1 MSRTEEEEDAV
12 KSNLYSQWW
21 CRIGLLTPDENNFLG
36 HADMTTVK
44 WALTGG
50 MGGYCSDQHYLGAI
64 KSTSSTAIYVD
75 MSRGRI
81 MEER

>member
-12 KSNLYSQWW
+12 KSNLYSQW
-21 CRIGLLTPDENNFLG
+21 CRIGLLTPNENNFLG

-50 MGGYCSDQHYLGAI
+50 MGGYCSDQHYLSAI
-64 KSTSSTAIYVD
+64 KCTSSTAIYVH

-81 MEER
+81 REER